1 MAIAVNPTD
10 TNITPTDNQASQTEG
25 QALSQGSSATP
36 VGTESI
42 GRSGLPGLPEILQQ
56 PAVRKAFPI
65 IIVVLTVA
73 VFAISYLWMDSGSY
87 RSVYPGMTET
97 DRQAAF
103 EALTS
108 ADFNAKIDTSTGDL
122 KVPTKKYHQ
131 ARIFLASRGLP
142 QGSSGGGINSLNDET
157 SMTTSQFMEQVKYVS
172 AMEQELA
179 RSISQ
184 ISSIK
189 SARVHLAT
197 TKESAFVRNRT
208 PAKASVVVTPH
219 SGRVVSSSQVEAIV
233 HMVSSSVPH
242 LDADNV
248 VVVDQRGNL
257 LTDANRLPGMQMSNV
272 QIEHK
277 RVLEETYRS
286 RIDALLGPIVGESN
300 LRAEVD
306 VTMDFTQVETTFEEY
321 DTNNTGPKARSE
333 SLTVNRDSGM
343 EAKGVP
349 GAMTNTAPPIAE
361 VEVDGQNEPVVNLP
375 NQGEELNVRSSK
387 TTRNYEIDRS
397 VRHVKNQVGTV
408 EKISVA
414 VVVNEELLIKG
425 EIIEPASTTKDNNDG
440 EAENQNPANQSSQQ
454 ERDARIALEVDR
466 LTTLVKGV
474 VGFDEKRG
482 DLVTVIATKFEPVKE
497 EGALKWYENQ
507 LVMDSIK
514 SLALV
519 LAFIAVVLT
528 IIRPIVKSYLPAV
541 DGDDDEDDLK
551 AKFKDGELSDE
562 ELELIELGDEESLE
576 DIKAKLK
583 PKKSTISAD
592 MLDTANTY
600 DDKVALVRLLVAEDA
615 GRVANVLKKMIR
627 SAA

>member
-10 TNITPTDNQASQTEG
+10 TNITSTSGDESQIGTQPVPQATTTSTDS
-25 QALSQGSSATP
+25 LGSGVIPA
-36 VGTESI
+36 
-42 GRSGLPGLPEILQQ
+42 LPEILQQ

-108 ADFNAKIDTSTGDL
+108 ADFDAKIDISTGDL

-142 QGSSGGGINSLNDET
+142 QGSTGGGINSLNDET

-179 RSISQ
+179 RSITQ
-184 ISSIK
+184 IATIK

-242 LDADNV
+242 LDADSV

-277 RVLEETYRS
+277 RVLEETYRT

-349 GAMTNTAPPIAE
+349 GAMTNTAPPAAE
-361 VEVDGQNEPVVNLP
+361 VEVDGQNEAITLP

-408 EKISVA
+408 ERISVA
-414 VVVNEELLIKG
+414 VVVNEDLLLKD
-425 EIIEPASTTKDNNDG
+425 EEPIERNTNDDEG
-440 EAENQNPANQSSQQ
+440 DDSNENPALSPQNQQDV
-454 ERDARIALEVDR
+454 EARKALEVEG

-482 DLVTVIATKFEPVKE
+482 DIVTVVATKFEPIKE
-497 EGALKWYENQ
+497 EEAVKWYENQ

-519 LAFIAVVLT
+519 VAFIAFVLA
-528 IIRPIVKSYLPAV
+528 IIRPIVKSYLPA
-541 DGDDDEDDLK
+541 DETGMDDDDLK
-551 AKFKDGELSDE
+551 TRFKDGELSDE

-627 SAA
+627 SATN

>member
-10 TNITPTDNQASQTEG
+10 TNITSTSGDESQIGTQPVPQATTTSTDS
-25 QALSQGSSATP
+25 LGSGVIPA
-36 VGTESI
+36 
-42 GRSGLPGLPEILQQ
+42 LPEILQQ

-108 ADFNAKIDTSTGDL
+108 ADFDAKIDISTGDL

-142 QGSSGGGINSLNDET
+142 QGSTGGGINSLNDET

-179 RSISQ
+179 RSITQ
-184 ISSIK
+184 IATIK

-242 LDADNV
+242 LDADSV

-277 RVLEETYRS
+277 RVLEETYRT

-349 GAMTNTAPPIAE
+349 GAMTNTAPPAAE
-361 VEVDGQNEPVVNLP
+361 VEVDGQNEAITLP

-408 EKISVA
+408 ERISVA
-414 VVVNEELLIKG
+414 VVVNEDLLLKD
-425 EIIEPASTTKDNNDG
+425 EEPIERNTNADEGDDSN
-440 EAENQNPANQSSQQ
+440 ENPALSPQNQQDV
-454 ERDARIALEVDR
+454 EARKALEVER

-482 DLVTVIATKFEPVKE
+482 DIVTVVATKFEPIKE
-497 EGALKWYENQ
+497 EEAVKWYENQ

-519 LAFIAVVLT
+519 VAFIAFVLA
-528 IIRPIVKSYLPAV
+528 IIRPIVKSYLPA
-541 DGDDDEDDLK
+541 DETGMDDDDLK
-551 AKFKDGELSDE
+551 TRFKDGELSDE

-627 SAA
+627 SATN

>member
-1 MAIAVNPTD
+1 
-10 TNITPTDNQASQTEG
+10 
-25 QALSQGSSATP
+25 
-36 VGTESI
+36 
-42 GRSGLPGLPEILQQ
+42 
-56 PAVRKAFPI
+56 
-65 IIVVLTVA
+65 
-73 VFAISYLWMDSGSY
+73 
-87 RSVYPGMTET
+87 
-97 DRQAAF
+97 
-103 EALTS
+103 
-108 ADFNAKIDTSTGDL
+108 
-122 KVPTKKYHQ
+122 
-131 ARIFLASRGLP
+131 
-142 QGSSGGGINSLNDET
+142 
-157 SMTTSQFMEQVKYVS
+157 
-172 AMEQELA
+172 
-179 RSISQ
+179 
-184 ISSIK
+184 
-189 SARVHLAT
+189 
-197 TKESAFVRNRT
+197 
-208 PAKASVVVTPH
+208 
-219 SGRVVSSSQVEAIV
+219 
-233 HMVSSSVPH
+233 MVSSSVPH
-242 LDADNV
+242 LDADSV

-321 DTNNTGPKARSE
+321 DTNKTGPKARSE

-349 GAMTNTAPPIAE
+349 GAMTNTAPPAPE
-361 VEVDGQNEPVVNLP
+361 VEVDGQNEPLALP
-375 NQGEELNVRSSK
+375 NQGDELNVRSSK

-414 VVVNEELLIKG
+414 VVVNEDLLIKE
-425 EIIEPASTTKDNNDG
+425 EITKPVSSTGDDEGSDIE
-440 EAENQNPANQSSQQ
+440 NQSSANQATQQ
-454 ERDARIALEVDR
+454 DREARIALEVER

-474 VGFDEKRG
+474 VGFEEKRG
-482 DLVTVIATKFEPVKE
+482 DLVTVIATKFEPVIE
-497 EGALKWYENQ
+497 EDALKWYENQ

-519 LAFIAVVLT
+519 LAFIAVVLA
-528 IIRPIVKSYLPAV
+528 IIRPIVKSYLPTV
-541 DGDDDEDDLK
+541 EGDDDDDDLK
-551 AKFKDGELSDE
+551 TKFKDGELSDE

>member
-10 TNITPTDNQASQTEG
+10 TNITSTSGDESQIGTQPVPQATTTSTDS
-25 QALSQGSSATP
+25 LGSGVIPA
-36 VGTESI
+36 
-42 GRSGLPGLPEILQQ
+42 LPEILQQ

-108 ADFNAKIDTSTGDL
+108 ADFDAKIDISTGDL

-142 QGSSGGGINSLNDET
+142 QGSTGGGINSLNDET

-179 RSISQ
+179 RSITQ
-184 ISSIK
+184 IATIK

-242 LDADNV
+242 LDADSV

-277 RVLEETYRS
+277 RVLEETYRT

-349 GAMTNTAPPIAE
+349 GAMTNTAPPAAE
-361 VEVDGQNEPVVNLP
+361 VEVDGQNEAITLP

-408 EKISVA
+408 ERISVA
-414 VVVNEELLIKG
+414 VVVNEDLLLKD
-425 EIIEPASTTKDNNDG
+425 EEPIERNTNDDEG
-440 EAENQNPANQSSQQ
+440 DDSNENPALSPQNQQDV
-454 ERDARIALEVDR
+454 EARKALEVER

-482 DLVTVIATKFEPVKE
+482 DIVTVVATKFEPIKE
-497 EGALKWYENQ
+497 EEAVKWYENQ

-519 LAFIAVVLT
+519 VAFIAFVLA
-528 IIRPIVKSYLPAV
+528 IIRPIVKSYLPA
-541 DGDDDEDDLK
+541 DETGMDDDDLK
-551 AKFKDGELSDE
+551 TRFKDGELSDE

-627 SAA
+627 SATN

>member
-1 MAIAVNPTD
+1 MT
-10 TNITPTDNQASQTEG
+10 
-25 QALSQGSSATP
+25 L
-36 VGTESI
+36 
-42 GRSGLPGLPEILQQ
+42 
-56 PAVRKAFPI
+56 
-65 IIVVLTVA
+65 
-73 VFAISYLWMDSGSY
+73 YLD
-87 RSVYPGMTET
+87 
-97 DRQAAF
+97 
-103 EALTS
+103 
-108 ADFNAKIDTSTGDL
+108 
-122 KVPTKKYHQ
+122 
-131 ARIFLASRGLP
+131 
-142 QGSSGGGINSLNDET
+142 
-157 SMTTSQFMEQVKYVS
+157 
-172 AMEQELA
+172 
-179 RSISQ
+179 
-184 ISSIK
+184 
-189 SARVHLAT
+189 
-197 TKESAFVRNRT
+197 
-208 PAKASVVVTPH
+208 
-219 SGRVVSSSQVEAIV
+219 
-233 HMVSSSVPH
+233 
-242 LDADNV
+242 
-248 VVVDQRGNL
+248 
-257 LTDANRLPGMQMSNV
+257 
-272 QIEHK
+272 
-277 RVLEETYRS
+277 
-286 RIDALLGPIVGESN
+286 PIVGESN

-349 GAMTNTAPPIAE
+349 GAMTNTAPPAAE
-361 VEVDGQNEPVVNLP
+361 VEVDGQNEPVINLP
-375 NQGEELNVRSSK
+375 NQGDELNVRSSK

-414 VVVNEELLIKG
+414 VVVNEDLLIKG
-425 EIIEPASTTKDNNDG
+425 EVAEPASTTNDDNDG
-440 EAENQNPANQSSQQ
+440 EAENQIPANQSSQQ

-541 DGDDDEDDLK
+541 DGDDEDDDLK

>member
-10 TNITPTDNQASQTEG
+10 TNITSTSGDESQIGTQPVPQATTTSTDS
-25 QALSQGSSATP
+25 LGSGVIPA
-36 VGTESI
+36 
-42 GRSGLPGLPEILQQ
+42 LPEILQQ

-108 ADFNAKIDTSTGDL
+108 ADFDAKIDISTGDL

-142 QGSSGGGINSLNDET
+142 QGSTGGGINSLNDET

-179 RSISQ
+179 RSITQ
-184 ISSIK
+184 IATIK

-242 LDADNV
+242 LDADSV

-277 RVLEETYRS
+277 RVLEETYRT

-349 GAMTNTAPPIAE
+349 GAMTNTAPPAAE
-361 VEVDGQNEPVVNLP
+361 VEVDGQNEPITLP

-408 EKISVA
+408 ERISVA
-414 VVVNEELLIKG
+414 VVVNEDLLLKD
-425 EIIEPASTTKDNNDG
+425 EEPTERNTNDDEG
-440 EAENQNPANQSSQQ
+440 DDSNENPALSPQNQQDV
-454 ERDARIALEVDR
+454 EARKALEVER

-482 DLVTVIATKFEPVKE
+482 DIVTVVATKFEPIKE
-497 EGALKWYENQ
+497 EEAVKWYENQ

-519 LAFIAVVLT
+519 VAFIAFVLA
-528 IIRPIVKSYLPAV
+528 IIRPIVKSYLPA
-541 DGDDDEDDLK
+541 DETGMDDDDLK
-551 AKFKDGELSDE
+551 TRFKDGELSDE

-627 SAA
+627 SATN

>member
-10 TNITPTDNQASQTEG
+10 TNVTSTSGDESQIGAKPVPQATTTS
-25 QALSQGSSATP
+25 ADSLGSGVIPA
-36 VGTESI
+36 
-42 GRSGLPGLPEILQQ
+42 LPEILQQ

-108 ADFNAKIDTSTGDL
+108 ADFDAKIDISTGDL

-142 QGSSGGGINSLNDET
+142 QGSTGGGINSLNDET

-179 RSISQ
+179 RSITQ
-184 ISSIK
+184 IATIK

-242 LDADNV
+242 LDADSV

-277 RVLEETYRS
+277 RVLEETYRT

-349 GAMTNTAPPIAE
+349 GAMTNTAPPAAE
-361 VEVDGQNEPVVNLP
+361 VEVDGQNEAIKLP

-408 EKISVA
+408 ERISVA
-414 VVVNEELLIKG
+414 VVVNEDLLLKD
-425 EIIEPASTTKDNNDG
+425 EEPTERNTNDDEG
-440 EAENQNPANQSSQQ
+440 DDSDENLALSPQNQQDLEA
-454 ERDARIALEVDR
+454 RKALEVER

-482 DLVTVIATKFEPVKE
+482 DIVTVVATKFEPIKE
-497 EGALKWYENQ
+497 EEAVKWYENQ

-519 LAFIAVVLT
+519 VAFIAFVLA
-528 IIRPIVKSYLPAV
+528 IIRPIVKSYLPA
-541 DGDDDEDDLK
+541 DEAGMDDDDLK
-551 AKFKDGELSDE
+551 TRFKDGELSDE

-627 SAA
+627 SATN

>member
-10 TNITPTDNQASQTEG
+10 TNITSTENEAPQSEA
-25 QALSQGSSATP
+25 QALPQANPATP
-36 VGTESI
+36 VGAESL
-42 GRSGLPGLPEILQQ
+42 GRGALPGLPEILQQ
-56 PAVRKAFPI
+56 PAVRKVFPI
-65 IIVVLTVA
+65 IIVVLTIA

-108 ADFNAKIDTSTGDL
+108 ADFNAKIDTATGDL

-142 QGSSGGGINSLNDET
+142 QGSTGGGINSLNDET

-184 ISSIK
+184 IASIK

-242 LDADNV
+242 LDADSV

-257 LTDANRLPGMQMSNV
+257 LTDANRVSGMQMSNV

-349 GAMTNTAPPIAE
+349 GAMTNTAPPAAE
-361 VEVDGQNEPVVNLP
+361 VEVDGQNEPIKLP

-414 VVVNEELLIKG
+414 VVVNEDLLIKE
-425 EIIEPASTTKDNNDG
+425 EITEPVSSASDDGGSDIENESPS
-440 EAENQNPANQSSQQ
+440 NQLNKQ
-454 ERDARIALEVDR
+454 EREARLALEVER

-482 DLVTVIATKFEPVKE
+482 DLVTVIATKFEPIRE
-497 EGALKWYENQ
+497 EDALKWYENQ

-519 LAFIAVVLT
+519 LAFIAVVLA
-528 IIRPIVKSYLPAV
+528 IIRPIVKSYLPALE
-541 DGDDDEDDLK
+541 GDDEDDDLK
-551 AKFKDGELSDE
+551 TKFKDGELSDE